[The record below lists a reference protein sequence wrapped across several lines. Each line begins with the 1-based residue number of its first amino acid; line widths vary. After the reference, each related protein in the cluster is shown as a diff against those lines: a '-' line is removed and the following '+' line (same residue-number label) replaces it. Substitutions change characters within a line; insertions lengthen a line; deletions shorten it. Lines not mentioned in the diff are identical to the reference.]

1 MFTNSVLTW
10 HDFTRIIALLSMIN
24 GKFIIKISQNKIV
37 KSIFFG
43 PIRNIENYLTNNL
56 TFNIMIKNGKFQD
69 IPAKSGVFSFFI
81 LGFKTF
87 KNNNL
92 ELL

>member
-37 KSIFFG
+37 KSIFFW
-43 PIRNIENYLTNNL
+43 TNPKYRKL
-56 TFNIMIKNGKFQD
+56 FD
-69 IPAKSGVFSFFI
+69 
-81 LGFKTF
+81 
-87 KNNNL
+87 
-92 ELL
+92 